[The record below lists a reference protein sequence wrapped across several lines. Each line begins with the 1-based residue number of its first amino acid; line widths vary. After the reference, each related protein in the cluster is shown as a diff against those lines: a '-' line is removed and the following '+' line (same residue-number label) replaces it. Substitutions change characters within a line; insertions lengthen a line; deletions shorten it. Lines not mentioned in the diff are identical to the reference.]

1 MLKKDDSSI
10 IKRILKKEKLT
21 QNQLADKFNVSKQY
35 LSQIV
40 NNQKPISPNIID
52 KIKTYYPGYIKE
64 IKKLKLPNNIDINF
78 IEKFR
83 NHYGYSLRKLS
94 SLLDI
99 SPSLYSLILKG
110 ERNLTDNI
118 IEGIRFL
125 NENPDKQFK
134 IHKKPKKTSV
144 ELKHFVNLFDYKSE
158 NHVLID
164 KTLLG
169 NRNYHQCI
177 LTDLKIDSSH
187 VWLNVYKKAIID
199 ISSKELQDNK
209 QYLVKYDGHLC
220 FACFNNTKIE
230 CIALDKSYNT
240 LIDDTPKPEEI
251 YGEIIGLLQ

>member
-21 QNQLADKFNVSKQY
+21 QNQLAEIFNVSKQY
-35 LSQIV
+35 LSQIA
-40 NNQKPISPNIID
+40 NNKKPISPKIMD
-52 KIKTYYPGYIKE
+52 KIKQCYPSYIKE
-64 IKKLKLPNNIDINF
+64 IKKLKLPDKIDIQF

-134 IHKKPKKTSV
+134 ISKKPKKISV
-144 ELKHFVNLFDYKSE
+144 EIKHFVNLFDYKSE

-199 ISSKELQDNK
+199 ISSKDLKDKK
-209 QYLVKYDGHLC
+209 QYLVKYNNHLC
-220 FACFNNTKIE
+220 LLCFNNTKIE
-230 CIALDKSYNT
+230 CIALDKKYNT
-240 LIDDTPKPEEI
+240 LIDDTPNLEEI
-251 YGEIIGLLQ
+251 YGEVIGLLQ